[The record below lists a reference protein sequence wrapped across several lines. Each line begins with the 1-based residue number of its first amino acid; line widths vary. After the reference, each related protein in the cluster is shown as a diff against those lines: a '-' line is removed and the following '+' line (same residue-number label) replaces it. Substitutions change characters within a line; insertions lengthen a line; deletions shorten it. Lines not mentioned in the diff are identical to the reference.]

1 MYQSYLTT
9 TIELGIYMLAI
20 TPLRPPGGGGV
31 IFLKL
36 KNREDFPG
44 GRFENIYFYP
54 KYIPLDSTKPVSVDE
69 HLVQIDVAVGV

>member
-9 TIELGIYMLAI
+9 TIELGIYIWAI
-20 TPLRPPGGGGV
+20 TPSARWGGGM

-44 GRFENIYFYP
+44 GRFENTYLILNIYPWIQLNQF
-54 KYIPLDSTKPVSVDE
+54 PLTNT
-69 HLVQIDVAVGV
+69 